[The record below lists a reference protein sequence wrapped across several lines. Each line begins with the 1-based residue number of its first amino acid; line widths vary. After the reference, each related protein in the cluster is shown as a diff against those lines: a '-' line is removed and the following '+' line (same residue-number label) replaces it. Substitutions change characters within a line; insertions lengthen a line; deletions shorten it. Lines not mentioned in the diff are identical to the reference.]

1 MGDRESG
8 PSPRGPIRLKQA
20 IPWSTIGQVVGVY
33 VAASWV
39 LLQVVDVLSN
49 NLELPAWVFRTVLG
63 LLIVGFPI
71 TLSLALLFRKRGDA
85 SRLSLQRSAAALLVL
100 VAVAVLL
107 TTVPGLRQTGRRALL
122 GADLPGVA
130 ILPFRFSGPD
140 AGEKYLA
147 DQISLKLAEA
157 VQRTGVFSPGWPAV
171 ERFHGE
177 LPPLAQIGHEL
188 NVQYILVGTLVVNGD
203 SRQLSVWLMRARD
216 NTSVWQRTFDGV
228 RADLA
233 DFEFQIART
242 VIDSLSS
249 FVDIEPGSVLVRRYT
264 TDMVADSL
272 YSRGLY
278 LVNQFYTVDST
289 RVAEQLFRRS
299 IERDSA
305 FAPAYLALAGTISAL
320 SRNWWQIP
328 PTEAGPRIRSLI
340 ERAQRLAPE
349 LVDVTRQYGWYYY
362 VFGRDWNASAV
373 FLSDAIARNP
383 KDTYVR
389 IMLPF
394 TLLATGQPD
403 SAIATVSAASAMEPH
418 NPLVVST
425 ECWILYLVQRYD
437 RGARRCQF
445 VLDSIQPDHGAAVAI
460 GRTID
465 FSRRFLAA
473 ETPPEARDSAA
484 AELLAGWSPPTTAL
498 EVSGEMS
505 VALRL
510 AELGHDGDARRVL
523 AADMALPEIRPL
535 RVANVYAAL
544 GEMDTAWEW
553 LERAYAARD
562 PFLAEIDWR
571 PEMAPFRGDPRYAE
585 FKERMRLP

>member
-1 MGDRESG
+1 MPE
-8 PSPRGPIRLKQA
+8 PSRPRRRIEHVANA

-33 VAASWV
+33 VAGSWV
-39 LLQVVDVLSN
+39 LLQVVDVLLN
-49 NLELPAWVFRTVLG
+49 NLDLPSWLFRTVLG

-71 TLSLALLFRKRGDA
+71 TLSLALLFRKRGEA
-85 SRLSLQRSAAALLVL
+85 SRLSLRRSGAALLVL
-100 VAVAVLL
+100 ATVAVLL
-107 TTVPGLRQTGRRALL
+107 TAVPGLRRTGRRALL

-140 AGEKYLA
+140 AGQAYLA

-188 NVQYILVGTLVVNGD
+188 NVQYILVGTLIVNGD

-216 NTSVWQRTFDGV
+216 NTSVWQETFDGV

-249 FVDIEPGSVLVRRYT
+249 FVDIEPGAVLVRRYT
-264 TDMVADSL
+264 TDLVADSL

-278 LVNQFYTVDST
+278 LVNQYYDVDST
-289 RVAEQLFRRS
+289 RTAAELFGRS

-305 FAPAYLALAGTISAL
+305 FAPGYVALAGSISAL
-320 SRNWWQIP
+320 SRVWWQIP
-328 PTEAGPRIRSLI
+328 PAEAGPRIRSLLD
-340 ERAQRLAPE
+340 RAQRLAPE
-349 LVDVTRQYGWYYY
+349 LVDVKRQYGWYYY
-362 VFGRDWNASAV
+362 VFGWDWNASNV

-383 KDTYVR
+383 RDTYVR

-394 TLLATGQPD
+394 TLLVTGQPD
-403 SAIATVSAASAMEPH
+403 SAIATVSAASSIEPH

-425 ECWILYLVQRYD
+425 ECWMLYLVERYD
-437 RGARRCQF
+437 RAARRCQF
-445 VLDSIQPDHGAAVAI
+445 VLDSIQPRHGAAVAI
-460 GRTID
+460 GRTIE
-465 FSRRFLAA
+465 FSRRFLGAGA
-473 ETPPEARDSAA
+473 TSAARDSAA
-484 AELLAGWSPPTTAL
+484 ADLLAGWTPPTTAL

-505 VALRL
+505 LALRL
-510 AELGHDGDARRVL
+510 AELGHDRDARRAL

-553 LERAYAARD
+553 LERAYDARD

-571 PEMAPFRGDPRYAE
+571 PEMAPFRADQRYAE